1 MQGKSEI
8 LDNIYNLSP
17 FTTEVSVPDSA
28 KLFIVVENEIVL
40 IQLATHF
47 NLELL
52 M

>member
-28 KLFIVVENEIVL
+28 KLFIVEKLNEIVL

-47 NLELL
+47 
-52 M
+52 